1 MLVVDKYIMRIQV
14 THNMM
19 EDNMLHDL
27 TWHTS
32 KRYWPVVASL
42 NIDKIEKNS
51 QVIDVAIPDNGRVT
65 AKEDEKVEKYQG
77 LAREIRKMGIRTKVI
92 PIVVGKLGTIPLR
105 LKENLRTID
114 VKTSI
119 ELIQR
124 CALLGSARILRKV
137 LEM

>member
-1 MLVVDKYIMRIQV
+1 MLVVDKYMMRIQV

-42 NIDKIEKNS
+42 NIDKTEKNS

-65 AKEDEKVEKYQG
+65 AKEDGKYKN
-77 LAREIRKMGIRTKVI
+77 I
-92 PIVVGKLGTIPLR
+92 
-105 LKENLRTID
+105 
-114 VKTSI
+114 
-119 ELIQR
+119 
-124 CALLGSARILRKV
+124 KV
-137 LEM
+137 LREKFERWA